1 MGLTYPSGNNPT
13 ITDNNGNIWPATA
26 AVSADAG
33 PGGNITSIWVLTNAN
48 AGQTAIT
55 VSFASAIIPFNYVV
69 SEFNNVA
76 TAGPISGTSVAAN
89 GAGPSL
95 TTGSFVPANNDANG
109 GNLIWNYY
117 AISGAA
123 NGNPTSW
130 VPGTGFTLLDADIA
144 WNTNQGF
151 PHATQYFVQVATAPI
166 NPGIT
171 ANGTTNG
178 FNAVAVALRAASAGI
193 AAPSGIHIN
202 KIIHQTTNVPPS
214 NWTLQFPTSGNLR
227 VLATANG
234 SNITNITGIND
245 SDGGVWTKIEPAG
258 DEPQIW
264 YSANT
269 TANPNLTVTLQ
280 ISGTS
285 PTITVLFY
293 DIAGASATP
302 LDVAVGV
309 PSIDVSN
316 QSTVNNMPSIT
327 PTTTNGVVIAVMGLG
342 QGPGLGL
349 GSGAPTNAVF
359 DLVTYTGE
367 LDLDLMENADG
378 QAHYYYSSSG
388 AVNWNWLITA
398 NPNNSASA
406 TAAAFKA
413 ALP

>member
-1 MGLTYPSGNNPT
+1 LELLYY
-13 ITDNNGNIWPATA
+13 
-26 AVSADAG
+26 AVSA
-33 PGGNITSIWVLTNAN
+33 
-48 AGQTAIT
+48 
-55 VSFASAIIPFNYVV
+55 
-69 SEFNNVA
+69 
-76 TAGPISGTSVAAN
+76 
-89 GAGPSL
+89 GA
-95 TTGSFVPANNDANG
+95 D
-109 GNLIWNYY
+109 
-117 AISGAA
+117 
-123 NGNPTSW
+123 GNPTSW

-151 PHATQYFVQVATAPI
+151 PHASQYFIQAATAPI

-171 ANGTTNG
+171 ASGTTNG
-178 FNAVAVALRAASAGI
+178 FNAVAVALRAASTGV

-202 KIIHQTTNVPPS
+202 KIIHRTTNAPPS
-214 NWTLQFPTSGNLR
+214 TWTLQFPTSGNLR

-234 SNITNITGIND
+234 SNLTNITAIND
-245 SDGGVWTKIEPAG
+245 SDGGVWTKIELGG

-269 TANPNLTVTLQ
+269 TANPNLSVTLR
-280 ISGTS
+280 ISGAS

-302 LDVAVGV
+302 LDVVAGV

-367 LDLDLMENADG
+367 TDLDLMENADA

-388 AVNWNWLITA
+388 TVNWNIGSLRPIPITA
-398 NPNNSASA
+398 PSPRPQHLSPHFPNMIAGPGCAGALSWASLYELPA
-406 TAAAFKA
+406 GAGHDASVPASRSPRGSSGGNTPAADFFSSVKS
-413 ALP
+413 